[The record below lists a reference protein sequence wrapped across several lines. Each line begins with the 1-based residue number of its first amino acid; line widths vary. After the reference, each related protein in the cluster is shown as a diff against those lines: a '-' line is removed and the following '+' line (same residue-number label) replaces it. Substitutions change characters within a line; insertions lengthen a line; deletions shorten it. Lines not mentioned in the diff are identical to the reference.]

1 MAIAYCILGPLLL
14 FIESKLYGSDAMRQA
29 LPITLLA
36 IFFFAYNLASL
47 AIFRKLLYSGSK
59 SITIFY
65 LTSKLMRLLLCM
77 VIFIGYGILV
87 RNSLLLFAVNLV
99 VFYIVSILTNSI
111 YCIREENI
119 IKKKK

>member
-1 MAIAYCILGPLLL
+1 MTYCILGPLLL
-14 FIESKLYGSDAMRQA
+14 FTESKLYGSDAMRQA

-87 RNSLLLFAVNLV
+87 RSSLLLFAVNLV